1 MKNRKTWH
9 LSIKRSR
16 WYPKHFATQ
25 QIPKHS
31 VFYVFGALV
40 RKKNLRTKKIFSRT
54 KDFVVSAPRN
64 GGAHQRF
71 RGFYLGA
78 HQERTKEFWGFAPIA
93 HQRFFRYR
101 TNSAPSKRW
110 LSYGR
115 CAQGRF
121 FLGLWVLLLF
131 KLFKTSFF
139 FLILRF
145 FWMGEDLGSGCFR
158 LVLFSWIIWRY
169 KTERILFGALLV
181 RPPWDSGKMF
191 GALLVRALFGA
202 LSNSLVRWP
211 PRTKPRTKKKTLQW
225 TGTLWFWHVGQW
237 AKFAY
242 QTNLG

>member
-1 MKNRKTWH
+1 M
-9 LSIKRSR
+9 
-16 WYPKHFATQ
+16 
-25 QIPKHS
+25 
-31 VFYVFGALV
+31 

-64 GGAHQRF
+64 EG
-71 RGFYLGA
+71 
-78 HQERTKEFWGFAPIA
+78 RTKEFWGFAPIA

-169 KTERILFGALLV
+169 KTERILFGAL
-181 RPPWDSGKMF
+181 
-191 GALLVRALFGA
+191 
-202 LSNSLVRWP
+202 SNSLVRWT
-211 PRTKPRTKKKTLQW
+211 PRTKPRTKKNLSFTLQIRFQTVFRQLYGQW
-225 TGTLWFWHVGQW
+225 HHSNLTVWRASNSFSQNRIVPPNMRPFNWQRHQILSEPKNGTLYFLSHYFSTINEMYFIT
-237 AKFAY
+237 AMKKEFS
-242 QTNLG
+242 